1 MFERFT
7 KDARS
12 AVVEAQVAARQAKSE
27 HVEPAHLLLGVVA
40 VPGSTGCQTLI
51 DSGVDLVRLTADL
64 FDRGR
69 PNEEL
74 GGLTAADVE
83 ALSSLGVDAADLV
96 ERLGV
101 PAGGADAKGTRRP
114 RWRSRGRD
122 DATGHLRFTVGAK
135 AALERSLREA
145 LELGDRHI
153 GSEHV
158 LLGVVAVDPDV
169 RTVLALHGVSYEML
183 VGRVAAARATG

>member
-12 AVVEAQVAARQAKSE
+12 AVVEAQAAARQAKSE
-27 HVEPAHLLLGVVA
+27 QVEPAHLLLGLVT
-40 VPGSTGCQTLI
+40 VPGGTGCQTLV
-51 DSGVDLVRLTADL
+51 DAGVDLARLTADL

-74 GGLTAADVE
+74 GGLTAADVD
-83 ALSSLGVDAADLV
+83 ALSSLGVDAAELV
-96 ERLGV
+96 DRLGV
-101 PAGGADAKGTRRP
+101 PVGEADARGTRRS

-122 DATGHLRFTVGAK
+122 EARGHLRFTIGAK

-153 GSEHV
+153 GSGHL

-169 RTVLALHGVSYEML
+169 RTVLAQHGVSYEML

>member
-12 AVVEAQVAARQAKSE
+12 AVVEAQVAARQAKSG
-27 HVEPAHLLLGVVA
+27 HVEPAHLLLGVIA
-40 VPGSTGCQTLI
+40 VPGGTGCQTLV
-51 DSGVDLVRLTADL
+51 DAGVDLVRLTADL
-64 FDRGR
+64 FDRGQ

-74 GGLTAADVE
+74 GGLTAADVD

-101 PAGGADAKGTRRP
+101 PAGGADARTRRS
-114 RWRSRGRD
+114 RWHSRGRD

-135 AALERSLREA
+135 AALARSLREA

-169 RTVLALHGVSYEML
+169 RTVLALDDVSYEML

>member
-1 MFERFT
+1 LV
-7 KDARS
+7 DA
-12 AVVEAQVAARQAKSE
+12 
-27 HVEPAHLLLGVVA
+27 
-40 VPGSTGCQTLI
+40 
-51 DSGVDLVRLTADL
+51 GVDLVRLTADL

-74 GGLTAADVE
+74 GGLTAADVD
-83 ALSSLGVDAADLV
+83 ALSSLGVDAAELV
-96 ERLGV
+96 DRLGV
-101 PAGGADAKGTRRP
+101 PVGDADARGTRRS

-122 DATGHLRFTVGAK
+122 EARGHLRFTIGAK

-153 GSEHV
+153 GSGHL

-169 RTVLALHGVSYEML
+169 RTVLAPARRVVRDARRPGGRGARHGMTLERPV
-183 VGRVAAARATG
+183 VAALRRALTT